1 MQNIYILIDRKQSTK
16 KYKALGSLVKWLS
29 VYVNAVQCL
38 SCKTFEDMFYKMKI
52 KTSVHC
58 ISLLKLNFFIK

>member
-1 MQNIYILIDRKQSTK
+1 MQNIYTLINRKKPTK

-38 SCKTFEDMFYKMKI
+38 SYITFEDMFYKMKI

-58 ISLLKLNFFIK
+58 ITLLKLNFFIK